1 VRKFS
6 WPLLKRTA
14 NALCA
19 LILGKRTA
27 NALCALILALP
38 ALVAAQGQT
47 SAEIRAKRVIDD
59 AIAALGGDKFLKMED
74 RIESGRAYSFYH
86 DRLSGLSD
94 ATIYTRYLTPTEGK
108 TADDLAVRERQAF
121 GKYEE
126 LGYVLFREDGA
137 WEVTFRGARDL
148 DQDRIDRY
156 RDTTLRNIFYI
167 LRIRLGERG
176 LIFES
181 KGADVVENQPVEI
194 VDITDSQNR
203 VVTVYFH
210 QDTKLPV
217 RQSMVWRDPKT
228 HDRNEEVTRFARY
241 QNAGGVQWPHQIMR
255 ERNGDKVYQIFSDSV
270 SINRGLSDSAFAVPT
285 GPAERVNVKK
295 K

>member
-1 VRKFS
+1 VRKY
-6 WPLLKRTA
+6 A
-14 NALCA
+14 CA
-19 LILGKRTA
+19 LL
-27 NALCALILALP
+27 LALP
-38 ALVAAQGQT
+38 ALAAAQGQT
-47 SAEIRAKRVIDD
+47 SVEARAKRVIDD
-59 AIAALGGDKFLKMED
+59 AIAALGGDNFLKMED

-86 DRLSGLSD
+86 ERLSGLSV

-108 TADDLAVRERQAF
+108 TGEELAVRERQAF

-137 WEVTFRGARDL
+137 WEVTFRGAKDL
-148 DQDRIDRY
+148 DKDRIDRY

-181 KGADVVENQPVEI
+181 KGVDVVENQPVEI

-203 VVTVYFH
+203 VVTVYFN

-217 RQSMVWRDPKT
+217 RQSIVWRDPKT
-228 HDRNEEVTRFARY
+228 HDRYEEVTRFARY
-241 QNAGGVQWPHQIMR
+241 QNAGGIQWPHQIMR

-270 SINRGLSDSAFAVPT
+270 SINRGVSDSAFAVPT
-285 GPAERVNVKK
+285 GPAEPVKVKK